1 MNQEILRAE
10 ITDIPVLCKMMKD
23 FYAIDH
29 YPFNENLVTKNFEIF
44 IENGKY
50 GECFKIIS
58 EEQIAGYIIL
68 TKYFSFEF
76 GGEILFLDE
85 LYIKPEYQGKSLG
98 KKSLE
103 FVKDYSAEKKF
114 PVVLLEIENHNEKA
128 KKLYEHYGFQKHKR
142 SLMILKN

>member
-1 MNQEILRAE
+1 MNQNIIKALHS
-10 ITDIPVLCKMMKD
+10 DIGELTAMMKD

-29 YPFNENLVTKNFEIF
+29 YPFNENLVAENFERF
-44 IENGKY
+44 IENEKY
-50 GECFKIIS
+50 GECFKIIC
-58 EEQIAGYIIL
+58 EQEIAGYIIL
-68 TKYFSFEF
+68 AKYFSFEF

-85 LYIKPEYQGKSLG
+85 LYVKPEFQGKSLG
-98 KKSLE
+98 KRAME

-128 KKLYEHYGFQKHKR
+128 KKLYEHYGFQNHKR

>member
-1 MNQEILRAE
+1 MNQNIIKALHS
-10 ITDIPVLCKMMKD
+10 DIGELTAMMKD

-29 YPFNENLVTKNFEIF
+29 YPFNENLVTENFERF
-44 IENGKY
+44 IENEKY
-50 GECFKIIS
+50 GECFKIIC
-58 EEQIAGYIIL
+58 EQEIAGYIIL
-68 TKYFSFEF
+68 AKYFSFEF

-85 LYIKPEYQGKSLG
+85 LYVKPEFQGKSLG
-98 KKSLE
+98 KRAME

-128 KKLYEHYGFQKHKR
+128 KKLYEHYGFQNHKR